1 MAYKKDFSLPLPKN
15 RLSNIEQA
23 CQKLLT
29 RMDAPM
35 TALANT
41 LERIA
46 LNLEQEQVFTEI
58 IFDEYEYLLELAND
72 VYIASLE
79 THLETMENIRPS
91 H

>member
-1 MAYKKDFSLPLPKN
+1 
-15 RLSNIEQA
+15 
-23 CQKLLT
+23 
-29 RMDAPM
+29 MDAPM

-79 THLETMENIRPS
+79 THLETMENISPS